1 MFTPALYAVAKVKL
15 FCHNIQFFKC
25 CFTFS
30 TATRLS
36 NFQIGAT
43 NTSPQARAPAI
54 GNYQACAHVG
64 GALAAGETRSI
75 TCNGKGRY
83 VIVQLKGR
91 NYLTLCEV
99 EVYGGMYK
107 GPKQHKFTLWIKKQK
122 IIEKTISNIPL

>member
-1 MFTPALYAVAKVKL
+1 MFTHALYAVAKVKL
-15 FCHNIQFFKC
+15 ICHNIQFFKC

-36 NFQIGAT
+36 NFQIGTT

-107 GPKQHKFTLWIKKQK
+107 GPKQHKFTLCLKKK
-122 IIEKTISNIPL
+122 IIEKTISNTP